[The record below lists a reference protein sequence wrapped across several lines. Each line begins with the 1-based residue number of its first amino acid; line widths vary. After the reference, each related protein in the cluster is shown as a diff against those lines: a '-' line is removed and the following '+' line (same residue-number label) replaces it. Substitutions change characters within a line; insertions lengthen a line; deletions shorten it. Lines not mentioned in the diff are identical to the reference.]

1 MDSPEDREGGYAL
14 KKDTVV
20 SIEEPN
26 TTKDMLTE
34 VLREGAQKLLAEAV
48 QAELEELLEEYEAQ
62 RDEEGR
68 QRLVRNG
75 YLPKREIQTGIGGIE
90 VRIPRIRDR
99 RSGQESEE
107 IIRFRSSLV
116 PPYLRRS
123 KSVEELLPLLYLK
136 GISTGEFSEAL
147 SALLGPDAAGL
158 SAKTISRLKGK
169 WVQDYEKWRLRDLSH
184 KRYVYVWADGVY
196 ANVRLDDARLCLLV
210 LIGARADG
218 KKELIAVEDGYRE
231 SEQSWWELLRDL
243 RSRGLSLGPKLAIG
257 DGALGFWKALA
268 KIYGNSRQQR
278 CWMHKTGNVLNYL
291 PKAVQPKAKKSL
303 HQIWMAD
310 TREHACQAFDEFIKT
325 YQLKFPKATSCLAK
339 DRTEL
344 LAFYDYPAEHWPHLR
359 TTNPIESTFAT
370 VKLRTAK
377 TRGCL
382 SRQTMLTMVFKLCL
396 SAERRWRR
404 LQGYRRL
411 GEVIENVKFVNG
423 IRGNEVAA

>member
-1 MDSPEDREGGYAL
+1 M

-20 SIEEPN
+20 SIDQLE
-26 TTKDMLTE
+26 TTRDALTE
-34 VLREGAQKLLAEAV
+34 VLREGAQKLIAEAV
-48 QAELEELLEEYEAQ
+48 QAELEELLDQYEGHP
-62 RDEEGR
+62 DEQGR

-75 YLPKREIQTGIGGIE
+75 YLPQREVQTGIGGIP
-90 VRIPRIRDR
+90 VRITRVRDR
-99 RSGQESEE
+99 GSGQESEE
-107 IIRFRSSLV
+107 MIRFRSRLV

-123 KSVEELLPLLYLK
+123 KSLEELLPLLYLK
-136 GISTGEFSEAL
+136 GISTGDFTDAL
-147 SALLGPDAAGL
+147 GALLGPDAPGL
-158 SAKTISRLKGK
+158 SANTISRLKQQ
-169 WVQDYEKWRLRDLSH
+169 WVQDYQQWHKRDLSQ

-196 ANVRLDDARLCLLV
+196 CNCRFEDARVCLLV

-243 RSRGLSLGPKLAIG
+243 HSRGLTMEPKLATG

-268 KIYGNSRQQR
+268 KVYGNTRQQR
-278 CWMHKTGNVLNYL
+278 CCVHKTGNVLNCL
-291 PKAVQPKAKKSL
+291 PKVSQPRAKQAL
-303 HQIWMAD
+303 QQIWMAE
-310 TREHACQAFDEFIKT
+310 TREDAYRAFDEFIAT
-325 YQLKFPKATSCLAK
+325 YQLKFPKATACLAK
-339 DRTEL
+339 DREAL
-344 LAFYDYPAEHWPHLR
+344 LAFYDFPAEHWPHLR

-382 SRQTMLTMVFKLCL
+382 SRQTMLTMVFKLCR

-411 GEVIENVKFVNG
+411 GQVIENVKFING
-423 IRGNEVAA
+423 VREDEVAA

>member
-1 MDSPEDREGGYAL
+1 M

-20 SIEEPN
+20 SIDEPE
-26 TTKDMLTE
+26 TTRDALTA
-34 VLREGAQKLLAEAV
+34 VLREGATKLIAEAV
-48 QAELEELLEEYEAQ
+48 QAELEELLEQYEGQ
-62 RDEEGR
+62 EDEQGR

-75 YLPKREIQTGIGGIE
+75 YLPQREVQTGIGGIP
-90 VRIPRIRDR
+90 VRIPRVRDR
-99 RSGQESEE
+99 GSVQESEE

-136 GISTGEFSEAL
+136 GISTGDFRDAL
-147 SALLGPDAAGL
+147 SALLGRDAPGL
-158 SAKTISRLKGK
+158 SAKTISRLKQQ
-169 WVQDYEKWRLRDLSH
+169 WVQDYEQWHKRDLSK

-196 ANVRLDDARLCLLV
+196 CNVRFEDARLCLLV

-218 KKELIAVEDGYRE
+218 KKELISVEDGYRE

-243 RSRGLSLGPKLAIG
+243 HSRGLTMEPKLAIG

-268 KIYGNSRQQR
+268 KVYGNTRQQR
-278 CWMHKTGNVLNYL
+278 CWVHKTGNVLNCL
-291 PKAVQPKAKKSL
+291 PKVVQPRAKQAL
-303 HQIWMAD
+303 HQIWMAE
-310 TREHACQAFDEFIKT
+310 TRQDAYRAFDEFIAT
-325 YQLKFPKATSCLAK
+325 YQLKFPKATACLVK
-339 DRTEL
+339 DREEL
-344 LAFYDYPAEHWPHLR
+344 LAFYDFPAEHWPHLR

-382 SRQTMLTMVFKLCL
+382 SRQTMLTMIFKLCL
-396 SAERRWRR
+396 SAEKRWRR

-411 GEVIENVKFVNG
+411 GEVIENVKFING
-423 IRGNEVAA
+423 VREDEVAA

>member
-1 MDSPEDREGGYAL
+1 M
-14 KKDTVV
+14 KKDSVV
-20 SIEEPN
+20 SIEEP
-26 TTKDMLTE
+26 TTAKDVLTE

-48 QAELEELLEEYEAQ
+48 QAELEELLEEYQ
-62 RDEEGR
+62 DESDEQGR
-68 QRLVRNG
+68 QRVVRNG
-75 YLPKREIQTGIGGIE
+75 YLPERRIQTGIGGIP
-90 VRIPRIRDR
+90 VRIPRVRDR
-99 RSGQESEE
+99 GSGQEEM
-107 IIRFRSSLV
+107 IRFRSSLV

-136 GISTGEFSEAL
+136 GISTGDFSEAL
-147 SALLGPDAAGL
+147 SALLGPDAPGL

-169 WVQDYEKWRLRDLSH
+169 WVHDYEQWRQRDLSK
-184 KRYVYVWADGVY
+184 KRYVYWWADGLY
-196 ANVRLDDARLCLLV
+196 CNVRFDDARLCLLV

-243 RSRGLSLGPKLAIG
+243 HSRGLRQEPKLAIG

-268 KIYGNSRQQR
+268 KVYGNTRQSR

-291 PKAVQPKAKKSL
+291 PKAVQPKAKQAL
-303 HQIWMAD
+303 HQIWMAE
-310 TREHACQAFDEFIKT
+310 TRPDAYRAFDEFIAT
-325 YQLKFPKATSCLAK
+325 YQLKFPKATACLAK
-339 DRTEL
+339 DREAL
-344 LAFYDYPAEHWPHLR
+344 LAFYDFPAEHWPHLR

-382 SRQTMLTMVFKLCL
+382 SRQTMLTMVFKLCR
-396 SAERRWRR
+396 SAEKRWRR

-411 GEVIENVKFVNG
+411 GEVVENVKFING
-423 IRGNEVAA
+423 IREDEVAA